1 MVMDKAKLH
10 MKNPMIGRQSDPC
23 MQWDKF
29 VFIQERLN
37 VFCLSISYNH
47 LLQEVG
53 DQGDGDDAQGE

>member
-1 MVMDKAKLH
+1 MDKVELQ

-37 VFCLSISYNH
+37 AFCLSISCNS
-47 LLQEVG
+47 LLQ
-53 DQGDGDDAQGE
+53 